1 MMRSRRR
8 RVRVLAPALAAA
20 LLASGL
26 AATAAPASAPT
37 ATTAVAAAA
46 GGAATSRLGG
56 PDRYATSALISARKF
71 TAPGSA
77 AAVYLARADDVTH
90 AMTAGG
96 LSDGPV
102 LLVPACSGVPAT
114 VAAEITRLNPPV
126 VYALGSTSAVCDA
139 TLRTAAGGRSTG
151 RIAGSDQAG
160 TSVAIARHAWP
171 GGAPT
176 VYLAA
181 GGFSPDVISG
191 GALADGPILLIG
203 TNPDVLP
210 ASVADAIATLSPTRV
225 VALGLTD
232 RVTERVLTAAAAGR
246 PTERIAGTSRYQTS
260 ALIAARVFPT
270 ATQAY
275 LARGDGTNII
285 DALPGGVL
293 TDGPM
298 LIVPGGSTCSV
309 LPDPTRSYLAK
320 AKPSRVTA
328 FGTTATVCEPML
340 RQAALT
346 AVPRPTPNCSVAR
359 CVALTY
365 DDGPSAYTPTLLNT
379 LWSKNVP
386 VTFFVVGQQVK
397 NRPAT
402 ARRAF
407 MEGHEVQ
414 NHTWSHPDL
423 RTLSFSSQSSQYR
436 ATSNLIDSLGLPRT
450 DQLRP
455 PYGAYN
461 SNTRQLGVPL
471 ILWNVD
477 TLDWRDRNSTIV
489 RDRAVGNTTPGSI
502 VLMHDLH
509 STTVSAAPGIIDG
522 LRAKGYTFVTVDQ
535 LVPSAG
541 PGDIVYSRTSITRA
555 GTAAT
560 DLLVDVGDGLG
571 PVVNN
576 APAP

>member
-1 MMRSRRR
+1 MMRARRLR
-8 RVRVLAPALAAA
+8 AAAIAAAAA
-20 LLASGL
+20 LLTSGWAVAHPPATGTTPTAATLATASG
-26 AATAAPASAPT
+26 P
-37 ATTAVAAAA
+37 
-46 GGAATSRLGG
+46 AATSRLGG
-56 PDRYATSALISARKF
+56 PDRYATSALISQRKF
-71 TAPGSA
+71 PSAGSA

-102 LLVPACSGVPAT
+102 LLVPACSGVPST
-114 VAAEITRLNPPV
+114 VAAEIRRLDPPIV
-126 VYALGSTSAVCDA
+126 HALGSTSAVCDA
-139 TLRTAAGGRSTG
+139 TLRTAADGRATG
-151 RIAGSDQAG
+151 RIAGPDQAA

-171 GGAPT
+171 TGAPT

-191 GALADGPILLIG
+191 GALSDGPILLIG

-210 ASVADAIATLSPTRV
+210 ASVAQAVAELDPTRV
-225 VALGLTD
+225 VALGYTD
-232 RVTERVLTAAAAGR
+232 RVTERVLSDAADGR
-246 PTERIAGTSRYQTS
+246 TTERIAGSDRYRTS
-260 ALIAARVFPT
+260 AMIAARIFPS
-270 ATQAY
+270 ATEAY
-275 LARGDGTNII
+275 LARGDGTNVI

-298 LIVPGGSTCSV
+298 LIVPGGTSCVV
-309 LPDPTRSYLAK
+309 LPDATHLYLAR
-320 AKPSRVTA
+320 ARPSRVTA

-340 RQAALT
+340 RQAAVVAMPRVAPDC
-346 AVPRPTPNCSVAR
+346 AVAK

-365 DDGPSAYTPTLLNT
+365 DDGPSAYTDTLLNT

-386 VTFFVVGQQVK
+386 VTFFAVGQQVK
-397 NRPAT
+397 ARPAT
-402 ARRAF
+402 ARRAY

-423 RTLSFSSQSSQYR
+423 RTLSYSSQLSQYR
-436 ATSNLIDSLGLPRT
+436 ATSNLIDSLGAPRT

-461 SNTRQLGVPL
+461 SSTRQLGVPL

-477 TLDWRDRNSTIV
+477 TLDWRDRDATIV
-489 RDRAVGNTTPGSI
+489 RNRAVSNTTPGSI

-509 STTVSAAPGIIDG
+509 STTVAAAPGIIDG
-522 LRAKGYTFVTVDQ
+522 LRAKGYSFVTVAQ
-535 LVPSAG
+535 LVPSAR
-541 PGDIVYSRTSITRA
+541 PGDIVYSRTQVTRA
-555 GTAAT
+555 GTSAS
-560 DLLVDVGDGLG
+560 DVLVKVGDGLG
-571 PVVNN
+571 EAVND

>member
-1 MMRSRRR
+1 MMRPRRR
-8 RVRVLAPALAAA
+8 RPRILAIALSTA
-20 LLASGL
+20 LLSSGMA
-26 AATAAPASAPT
+26 AATATPPAAPAPSAAIVT
-37 ATTAVAAAA
+37 A
-46 GGAATSRLGG
+46 GGAVTSRLAGS
-56 PDRYATSALISARKF
+56 DRYATSALISARKF
-71 TAPGSA
+71 TTAGSA

-102 LLVPACSGVPAT
+102 LLVPACSGVPSS
-114 VAAEITRLNPPV
+114 VAAEISRLNPPI

-139 TLRTAAGGRSTG
+139 TLRTAAGGRTTG
-151 RIAGSDQAG
+151 RLAGADQAG

-171 GGAPT
+171 TTAPT

-191 GALADGPILLIG
+191 GALQDGPILLIG

-210 ASVADAIATLSPTRV
+210 AAVANAVAALAPAKV
-225 VALGLTD
+225 VALGATD
-232 RVTERVLTAAAAGR
+232 RVTARVLTAAAAGR
-246 PTERIAGTSRYQTS
+246 PTERIAGSDRYQTS
-260 ALIAARVFPT
+260 AMIAARVFPT

-275 LARGDGTNII
+275 LARGDGSNII

-298 LIVPGGSTCSV
+298 LIVPGGSSCVV
-309 LPDPTRSYLAK
+309 LPATTRGYLAK
-320 AKPSRVTA
+320 ARPARVTA

-346 AVPRPTPNCSVAR
+346 AVPRPTPDCSNTR

-365 DDGPSAYTPTLLNT
+365 DDGPSAYTTTLLNT

-386 VTFFVVGQQVK
+386 VTFFVVGQQVQ

-402 ARRAF
+402 VRRAF

-423 RTLSFSSQSSQYR
+423 RTLSFSGQSSQYR
-436 ATSNLIDSLGLPRT
+436 ATTNAINALGVPRT

-477 TLDWRDRNSTIV
+477 TLDWRDRNATIV
-489 RDRAVGNTTPGSI
+489 RDRAVANTTPGSI

-522 LRAKGYTFVTVDQ
+522 LRAKGYSFVTVDQ
-535 LVPSAG
+535 LVPTAG
-541 PGDIVYSRTSITRA
+541 PGDLVYSRTQITRA
-555 GTAAT
+555 GASAT
-560 DLLVDVGDGLG
+560 DLLVTVGDGLG
-571 PVVNN
+571 PAVNN